1 MPVPYGETPEE
12 REQLPGGGQGDG
24 GGIVARRRYP
34 QPNGN
39 VIARFAEWLWPDP
52 ALRGIFERVG
62 LDGPLSDDDR
72 MALRLAAGR
81 FRCGDYRKRDDPMS
95 LVEGL
100 IIVGRLRAAGRI
112 ETFDRR
118 TVSGALRDWYNPFRE
133 RIYRDQV
140 PRESEIVAIAE
151 RLWAYRDLRAAFER
165 AGLHG
170 ELKPG
175 EERWIDGLIDIDW
188 EGRLDGRCRSCLAL
202 AEVLAR
208 RRAAG
213 AIARFDDADARAF
226 LADRMAPHI
235 DRNSSAKA
243 CTIDEV
249 LGLAQY
255 MAGWP
260 GIRAA
265 IDRRRPDEW
274 ATEAEAELF
283 DVVQRRY
290 IRKYGLY
297 HRHGL
302 VHAHSILTRLLA
314 DGISPDVNDSVA
326 REYTVQEL
334 KMSPNGYRE

>member
-1 MPVPYGETPEE
+1 MAEPYGETPEE
-12 REQLPGGGQGDG
+12 REQVPGGGQGDG

-39 VIARFAEWLWPDP
+39 VIVRFAEWLWPDP

-62 LDGPLSDDDR
+62 LDGPLSDDDW
-72 MALRLAAGR
+72 MALRLAAGQ
-81 FRCGDYRKRDDPMS
+81 FLSGDYRKGDDPMS

-118 TVSGALRDWYNPFRE
+118 AVSWALRNWYTPFRE

-170 ELKPG
+170 ELTPG

-226 LADRMAPHI
+226 LADRMGPHI
-235 DRNSSAKA
+235 DRDSSMKA

-249 LGLAQY
+249 LGLTQY

-265 IDRRRPDEW
+265 VDRMGLDKG
-274 ATEAEAELF
+274 ATEAEGELF
-283 DVVQRRY
+283 DAVRRRY
-290 IRKYGLY
+290 TRTYGLY

-302 VHAHSILTRLLA
+302 NHAGSILKRLVA
-314 DGISPDVNDSVA
+314 DGIAPDVNDPVA
-326 REYTVQEL
+326 REYTVRKL
-334 KMSPNGYRE
+334 KMSPHGYRE